1 MTRLIGLLRGSRPI
15 TIAAIASLALGIG
28 ANTAIFSVVSGLL
41 LRPLP
46 YRDAGRL
53 TILWNRSPGLN
64 IQEDWFSTAQYFDI
78 KRRHSGFEEVALAIG
93 ANYNLTGGG
102 REPERIGVIRVS
114 SNLLPMLGARPE
126 VGQLFVPE
134 DDAPGPAATAVLGHA
149 FWARRFGAE
158 RSAIGKAIEL
168 NGQTYHIAGVLPE
181 QFRLPREVLP
191 TLGLAEDGDVFLPL
205 PLPPN
210 APDIRTREDYNIL
223 GRLKPGISIAA
234 AQAEMDGITAALRR
248 DFPDTYP
255 PQGGLT
261 FSIVPLLD
269 QVVGRVRGTV
279 LVLAGAVACVLLI
292 ACANVANLLLS
303 RALARRRDLAIR
315 AALGATRAQL
325 AGQLLGE
332 SLLLSAAGA
341 IAGVAL
347 AWAGVAW
354 IHAIEPPDLPRLGD
368 IAIDWRVMLYTAG
381 MSIVVGVLAG
391 LAPAFGLRRLH
402 LSPLLG
408 DASRGS
414 SGARALWGRS
424 GHIRRALVVSQLAL
438 AVMLLVGAGLL
449 LRTVAHLE
457 HVQPGFSADR
467 VLTFELTL
475 TGQRYASGPAVAG
488 GYRDLWERL
497 RRVPG
502 VTDAGGVSSLPLAGA
517 FSWGPI
523 TVEGRVAPPGES
535 FINADQRIA
544 GGRYFEALNIP
555 LKAGRWFTDQD
566 TADAERVVIVD
577 EVMAAE
583 LWPGSDPIGRRIRFG
598 DVKSNAP
605 WRTVVGLAGRIRQY
619 ALDKDDR
626 MAVYL
631 PHAQATTRAMYVT
644 VRGEGDP
651 AALAPAVRRAVSELD
666 PNLPIYRLRP
676 MTALVDASLA
686 RQRFAMWLLTL
697 FSMLALVLAGIGTYG
712 VMSYIVAGGT
722 REMGIRLALGATPR
736 GILGLVMR
744 QGLAVAAVGV
754 AIGLAGAY
762 FLTAMLGTLISGVS
776 RGDPATYAGVAA
788 VLALVTVAASAVPAL
803 RAARLD
809 PAVSLRNE

>member
-1 MTRLIGLLRGSRPI
+1 MKHLIARLRGSRSI
-15 TIAAIASLALGIG
+15 TAAAIASLAIGIG
-28 ANTAIFSVVSGLL
+28 ANTAIFSVVNGLL

-46 YRDAGRL
+46 YRDADQL
-53 TILWNRSPGLN
+53 TILWSRSPGLN

-78 KRRHSGFEEVALAIG
+78 KRRHSGFDDVAIAIG
-93 ANYNLTGGG
+93 ANYNLTGAGL
-102 REPERIGVIRVS
+102 EPERVGVIRVS
-114 SNLLPMLGARPE
+114 SNLLPMLGAQPE
-126 VGQLFVPE
+126 AGQLFVPE
-134 DDAPGPAATAVLGHA
+134 DDAPGRAATAVLGHA
-149 FWARRFGAE
+149 FWARRFGAD
-158 RSAIGKAIEL
+158 RAAIGKSIEL
-168 NGQTYHIAGVLPE
+168 NGQTYQIAGVLPDR
-181 QFRLPREVLP
+181 FRLPREVLP

-223 GRLKPGISIAA
+223 GRLKPGVSIAA

-248 DFPDTYP
+248 EFPDTYP
-255 PQGGLT
+255 PHGGLT
-261 FSIVPLLD
+261 FSIVPLLN
-269 QVVGRVRGTV
+269 QVVGHVRGTL

-303 RALARRRDLAIR
+303 RALARQRELAIR

-325 AGQLLGE
+325 VAHLLRE

-341 IAGVAL
+341 IAGIAL

-354 IHAIEPPDLPRLGD
+354 IHAMEPPDLPRLRD
-368 IAIDWRVMLYTAG
+368 IAIDWRVLLYSAG
-381 MSIVVGVLAG
+381 ISMTVGVLAG
-391 LAPAFGLRRLH
+391 FVPAFGLRRLDVTRT
-402 LSPLLG
+402 LG

-414 SGARALWGRS
+414 AGARALWGRS

-457 HVQPGFSADR
+457 RVQPGFSADH

-475 TGQRYASGPAVAG
+475 TGQRYANGSAVAG

-497 RRVPG
+497 SHVPG
-502 VTDAGGVSSLPLAGA
+502 VTDAGGISSLPLAGA

-523 TVEGRVAPPGES
+523 TVEGRVPPPGES

-544 GGRYFEALNIP
+544 GGRYFQALNIP

-566 TADAERVVIVD
+566 TADTDRVVIVD

-583 LWPGSDPIGRRIRFG
+583 LWPGGDPIGKRIKFG

-605 WRTVVGLAGRIRQY
+605 WRTVVGMAGRIRQY

-631 PHAQATTRAMYVT
+631 PHAQSTVRAMYVT

-651 AALAPAVRRAVSELD
+651 ASITTGVRRAVSD
-666 PNLPIYRLRP
+666 FDANLPIYRLRP

-697 FSMLALVLAGIGTYG
+697 FSSLALVLAGIGTYG

-736 GILGLVMR
+736 GILGLVLR
-744 QGLAVAAVGV
+744 QGLAVAAMGV
-754 AIGLAGAY
+754 TLGLAGAY
-762 FLTAMLGTLISGVS
+762 FLTTLLGSLIAGVS
-776 RGDPATYAGVAA
+776 RADPATYLGVAG
-788 VLALVTVAASAVPAL
+788 VLALVAIAASAVPAR
-803 RAARLD
+803 RAARVD
-809 PAVSLRNE
+809 PAISLRTE